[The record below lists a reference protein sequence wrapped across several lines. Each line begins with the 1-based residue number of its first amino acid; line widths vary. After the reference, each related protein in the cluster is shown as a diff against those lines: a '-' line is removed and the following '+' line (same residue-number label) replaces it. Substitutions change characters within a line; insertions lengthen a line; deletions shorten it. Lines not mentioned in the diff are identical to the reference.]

1 MRLRQARA
9 LFVTFAVAA
18 GITAA
23 FGTPWSGLNEGW
35 RRVPEITVVSA
46 AGDPRIAV
54 VEEAIDF
61 WNRSFAELRFR
72 DASLLS
78 FDGSRPRAT
87 ASLVSADLGPLTA
100 QTRSLRTIVAQ
111 RQVTCAR
118 FVRSASI
125 DRGAQIPSMACKQ
138 PAIGNKQR
146 ATDNQPSPPPPL
158 EFCIP
163 TSPAFDRATPLWQ
176 FRRTAV
182 AV

>member
-1 MRLRQARA
+1 MRHRQARA
-9 LFVTFAVAA
+9 MFVTFAVAA
-18 GITAA
+18 GVTAA
-23 FGTPWSGLNEGW
+23 FGASWSGLNEGW
-35 RRVPEITVVSA
+35 RRVPEITVVSP

-54 VEEAIDF
+54 VEEGIDF

-100 QTRSLRTIVAQ
+100 QTRSLRAIVAQ
-111 RQVTCAR
+111 REVTCAR

-138 PAIGNKQR
+138 RAIGHQPLAPQGFPR
-146 ATDNQPSPPPPL
+146 RHATK
-158 EFCIP
+158 
-163 TSPAFDRATPLWQ
+163 AKR
-176 FRRTAV
+176 
-182 AV
+182 